1 MKITPSVL
9 VGRMSG
15 TSGGTT
21 ASNWKGRQFVRRHV
35 IPHNPKTAAQIA
47 QRALMAR
54 MATWFRSLPAT
65 LVTKLNEL
73 GSPLAMSGFNV
84 MVKQD
89 LTDLAASEPPE
100 IIPPNPENDALFSI
114 ADDSSVVG
122 SLIQVVWVAGSAI
135 QTHYVA
141 FLTCPVD
148 PAEVGLE
155 EPDGWTL
162 DGTPVLVSNLTTG
175 AIAVSNAAKDYWV
188 VGLVIDTATLVA
200 ATKISGGV
208 SCVAT
213 SGA

>member
-9 VGRMSG
+9 VGSMSG

-54 MATWFRSLPAT
+54 MGTWFRSLPAT
-65 LVTKLNEL
+65 LVTKLNAL
-73 GSPLAMSGFNV
+73 GSPLAMSDFNV
-84 MVKQD
+84 MVKED

-100 IIPPNPENDALFSI
+100 IIPPNPANDAIFSL
-114 ADDSSVVG
+114 ADDAGVG
-122 SLIQVVWVAGSAI
+122 ANNIDLTFVAGPALA
-135 QTHYVA
+135 THYVA

-148 PAEVGLE
+148 PAEALLE

-162 DGTPVLVSNLTTG
+162 DGTPVLVS
-175 AIAVSNAAKDYWV
+175 SAAKAGITVLNTGKNYWC
-188 VGLVIDTATLVA
+188 VGVVIDTATLVA

-208 SCVAT
+208 SVVAV
-213 SGA
+213 SG